1 METQKPAAKP
11 GRLDVVDW
19 LRGAAVVLMIQTHL
33 YDAWV
38 SPADKL
44 TPAYRVTRFLG
55 GVPSRLFLMLVGVSI
70 ALRFESQLAKGVRDW
85 A

>member
-1 METQKPAAKP
+1 MTTPVGIQKPPARP

-38 SPADKL
+38 SPAAKL
-44 TPAYRVTRFLG
+44 TAG
-55 GVPSRLFLMLVGVSI
+55 
-70 ALRFESQLAKGVRDW
+70 
-85 A
+85 